1 MRITTRI
8 AVVVAVPLVVMGLF
22 AGWALT
28 KTAGEQLA
36 ANRLRSLV
44 AVADQ
49 AGDLAHQ
56 LQNERAAAAVMLAGG
71 SAVESTDTY
80 AKRVAATDEAA
91 DRYRR
96 LRARLS
102 TLPAGAAALVEQ
114 IDGQLE
120 RLTGLREQVRS
131 APTAALSSVIF
142 TYRIVIA
149 NLISYRESVPQAGG
163 APADLADQIRAAA
176 ALSRATEFAAQQQV
190 AVLRAAAA
198 RTRLTPAGQQEIMA
212 ARAGYSEAVSGFA
225 NLASP
230 QWQAWLDRAL
240 TGPDV
245 LTAQRLED
253 LVARTPAGAAL
264 ELDLGQWVAA
274 TMARADLLHGVEQRI
289 DEALRGAVGRLHDRI
304 RALVV
309 VQAAVVVVAL
319 LAAVLVAVRLGRSMI
334 RRLKLLT
341 GAARDMAFTS
351 LPGAVQKLR
360 RAGAREVN
368 PDEFADRFAT
378 PLHTD
383 NGGDEIADVG
393 RAISVVHREAIR
405 MAAQVSNTRAGLGQI
420 FVNLARR
427 AQHLVGALTRELDGV
442 ERTEDDPDRL
452 AHLFR
457 LDHLVTR
464 MGRYTANL
472 LVVGGH
478 GSGRL
483 RGTDIPLAE
492 VLRAAGSRIER
503 YKQVYIGD
511 IEQGVVVADQ
521 AVDDVMNLFVELIDN
536 AAAYSHPDVP
546 IQVGVQALRD
556 RVIVQVIDR
565 GIGLPP
571 AQCNAFNQML
581 AVPPPI
587 DIAVIR
593 TMGLTVVAHIASWY
607 GIKVVLRRGA
617 GAGTIAEVLL
627 PATVVRVERGES
639 RPPTA
644 PEPFVPRLLD
654 RQPDTAPAAASASR
668 AIQPPARA
676 ALPATPHQG
685 PGGGGGAGAAAG
697 HRTTGEA
704 TVELP
709 LPPPPPQPPQ
719 PLPIFREVERRWGG
733 FFARS
738 MAASVGSRDNDR
750 AEAGPDPDPSWR
762 SPADDGW
769 AAAARV
775 ATPRVAQAMPT
786 GLPRRDPM
794 ANLVPGAVP
803 AADGSGAVDYRD
815 PDRVAA
821 SMAAFALGTAS
832 RRPHGQPVPVAAGTS
847 PQEHQ

>member
-1 MRITTRI
+1 VRITKKI
-8 AVVVAVPLVVMGLF
+8 AVVVAVPLVVMGSF

-49 AGDLAHQ
+49 AADLAHR
-56 LQNERAAAAVMLAGG
+56 LQNERAAAAVLLAGG
-71 SAVESTDTY
+71 SAAESTDMY
-80 AKRVAATDEAA
+80 AENVAATDEAV
-91 DRYRR
+91 DRFRQ

-102 TLPAGAAALVEQ
+102 TLPAGTAALLAH
-114 IDGQLE
+114 IDDQLG
-120 RLTGLREQVRS
+120 RLAGLREQVRS

-149 NLISYRESVPQAGG
+149 NLISYREAVPQAGG
-163 APADLADQIRAAA
+163 APADLADQVRAAA
-176 ALSRATEFAAQQQV
+176 ALSRAIEFAAQQQV
-190 AVLRAAAA
+190 AVLRAWASRA
-198 RTRLTPAGQQEIMA
+198 RLTPAGQQEIMA
-212 ARAGYSEAVSGFA
+212 TRAGYSEAVSTFA
-225 NLASP
+225 GLASP
-230 QWQAWLDRAL
+230 QWQAWLDHAL

-245 LTAQRLED
+245 LTVQRLED

-274 TMARADLLHGVEQRI
+274 TTARSDLLHDVEERI
-289 DEALRGAVGRLHDRI
+289 DAALSAAVGRLHDHI

-319 LAAVLVAVRLGRSMI
+319 LAAVLVAVWLGRSMI
-334 RRLKLLT
+334 RRLKRLT
-341 GAARDMAFTS
+341 DASRGMAFKS
-351 LPGAVQKLR
+351 LPGAVAELR
-360 RAGAREVN
+360 RVGAREVD
-368 PDEFADRFAT
+368 PDEFADRFGT
-378 PLHTD
+378 PLRTD
-383 NGGDEIADVG
+383 DGGDEISDVG

-627 PATVVRVERGES
+627 PATVVRVERGER

-644 PEPFVPRLLD
+644 PQPVVPRPLE
-654 RQPDTAPAAASASR
+654 RRPHTAPAAVGASR
-668 AIQPPARA
+668 AVPSPGRA
-676 ALPATPHQG
+676 ALPATPHQAHQG
-685 PGGGGGAGAAAG
+685 SGGDGGAAAAG
-697 HRTTGEA
+697 YRATGAA

-709 LPPPPPQPPQ
+709 LPPLPPP
-719 PLPIFREVERRWGG
+719 PIFGEVERRWGG

-738 MAASVGSRDNDR
+738 MAAASGNSRDTNR
-750 AEAGPDPDPSWR
+750 AGTGPDSDPSWY
-762 SPADDGW
+762 SPADEGW

-775 ATPRVAQAMPT
+775 ATPRMSQTMPT

-821 SMAAFALGTAS
+821 SVAAFAQGTAS
-832 RRPHGQPVPVAAGTS
+832 RRRQSQPVPVAAGTL
-847 PQEHQ
+847 PLERR

>member
-102 TLPAGAAALVEQ
+102 TLPAGAAALVDQ

-442 ERTEDDPDRL
+442 ERTEEDPDRL
-452 AHLFR
+452 EHLFR

-483 RGTDIPLAE
+483 RGADVPLAE

-503 YKQVYIGD
+503 YTQVYVGHV
-511 IEQGVVVADQ
+511 EQ
-521 AVDDVMNLFVELIDN
+521 AV
-536 AAAYSHPDVP
+536 
-546 IQVGVQALRD
+546 QVTDQ
-556 RVIVQVIDR
+556 

-571 AQCNAFNQML
+571 EQYDRFNQML
-581 AVPPPI
+581 AVPPAI
-587 DIAVIR
+587 DNAVVR
-593 TMGLTVVAHIASWY
+593 TMGLTVVTQIASWY
-607 GIKVVLRRGA
+607 GIKVALRRGA

>member
-1 MRITTRI
+1 MRITKKI

-56 LQNERAAAAVMLAGG
+56 LQNERTAAAVMLAGG
-71 SAVESTDTY
+71 SAAEPTATY
-80 AKRVAATDEAA
+80 AKSVAATDEAA
-91 DRYRR
+91 DRFRQ

-102 TLPAGAAALVEQ
+102 TLPAGTATLVDHV
-114 IDGQLE
+114 DGQLD
-120 RLTGLREQVRS
+120 RLASLRDQVRS

-149 NLISYRESVPQAGG
+149 NLISYREAVPQAGG

-176 ALSRATEFAAQQQV
+176 ALSRAIEFTAQQQV
-190 AVLRAAAA
+190 AVLRASAS
-198 RTRLTPAGQQEIMA
+198 RSRLTPAGQQEIMA
-212 ARAGYSEAVSGFA
+212 ARAGYSEAVSAFA
-225 NLASP
+225 SLASP

-253 LVARTPAGAAL
+253 LVARTSAGAAL

-274 TMARADLLHGVEQRI
+274 TTARADLLHGVEQRV
-289 DEALRGAVGRLHDRI
+289 DAALRAAVGRLHDRI

-319 LAAVLVAVRLGRSMI
+319 LAAVLVAVWLGRSMI
-334 RRLKLLT
+334 RRLKRLT

-351 LPGAVQKLR
+351 LPGAVEELR
-360 RAGAREVN
+360 RVGAREVN
-368 PDEFADRFAT
+368 PDEFAARFGT
-378 PLHTD
+378 PLHMD
-383 NGGDEIADVG
+383 DGGDEISDVG

-478 GSGRL
+478 GSGQL
-483 RGTDIPLAE
+483 RGADVPLAE

-503 YKQVYIGD
+503 YTQVYVGPV
-511 IEQGVVVADQ
+511 ERPVLVADQ
-521 AVDDVMNLFVELIDN
+521 AVDDVVNLFVELIDN
-536 AAAYSHPDVP
+536 AAAYSRPDVP
-546 IQVGVQALRD
+546 VQVDVQAPRD
-556 RVIVQVIDR
+556 RVIVQVIDQ
-565 GIGLPP
+565 GIGIPP
-571 AQCNAFNQML
+571 DQCDQFNQML

-587 DIAVIR
+587 DIAVVR

-607 GIKVVLRRGA
+607 GIKVVLRPRVGV
-617 GAGTIAEVLL
+617 GTIAEVLL

-639 RPPTA
+639 RPPA
-644 PEPFVPRLLD
+644 VAEPVVPRPLE
-654 RQPDTAPAAASASR
+654 RRPHTAPAATDASWA
-668 AIQPPARA
+668 ARSLA
-676 ALPATPHQG
+676 HVAVPATPHQG
-685 PGGGGGAGAAAG
+685 PRGDGGAGEAAG
-697 HRTTGEA
+697 YRTAGAA

-709 LPPPPPQPPQ
+709 LPPPP
-719 PLPIFREVERRWGG
+719 IFGEVERRWGG

-738 MAASVGSRDNDR
+738 MSASAVSRGTIR
-750 AEAGPDPDPSWR
+750 AEAGAGPEQSWR
-762 SPADDGW
+762 SPADEGW
-769 AAAARV
+769 AAAAQV
-775 ATPRVAQAMPT
+775 ATPRVLREMPT

-803 AADGSGAVDYRD
+803 AADGSVSAVDYRN
-815 PDRVAA
+815 PDQVAA
-821 SMAAFALGTAS
+821 SVAAFARGTAS
-832 RRPHGQPVPVAAGTS
+832 RRPQHQLMPVAAGTS
-847 PQEHQ
+847 HQERR